1 MRIRLDIRY
10 DGSNFAG
17 WAIQPNLR
25 TIQGELEA
33 ALGKIFRTDP
43 PRLIVAGRTDA
54 SVHARGQV
62 AHFDIASETWSSV
75 VGQTRAGQPPRK
87 PEAAL
92 LSRLRGVLP
101 ADLVVTGV
109 QQAPV
114 GFDARFSALMRHYI
128 YQIVDD
134 VSHRDPLRR
143 AEVLWHRRAL
153 DVEKMNAAAGLLVG
167 RHDFAAFCRP
177 RPGATTIRT
186 LTTYQWE
193 RSADGL
199 AVATVSADA
208 FCHSMV
214 RALVGACIPVGEG
227 KQSVEWPRELLRNK
241 KRDAAVTV
249 VPGHGLTLAGV
260 DYPPDDE
267 LAARATQTRAR
278 RAAHDVDAYDTATHD
293 VDAYDTATHDVE
305 TYDTATH
312 DVEP

>member
-10 DGSNFAG
+10 DGTNFAG

-25 TIQGELEA
+25 TIQGEIEA
-33 ALGKIFRTDP
+33 ALAKIFRIEA
-43 PRLIVAGRTDA
+43 PRLTVAGRTDA
-54 SVHARGQV
+54 TVHARGQV
-62 AHFDIASETWSSV
+62 AHFDIAPAIWSGV
-75 VGQTRAGQPPRK
+75 VGQARAGRAPRT
-87 PEAAL
+87 PQAAL

-101 ADLVVTGV
+101 EDVTVVGV
-109 QQAPV
+109 REAPP
-114 GFDARFSALMRHYI
+114 GFDARFSALMRHYVYRI
-128 YQIVDD
+128 ADD
-134 VSHRDPLRR
+134 VAHRDPLRR

-267 LAARATQTRAR
+267 LAARANQTRAR
-278 RAAHDVDAYDTATHD
+278 RAA
-293 VDAYDTATHDVE
+293 HDVE

-312 DVEP
+312 DVDR

>member
-267 LAARATQTRAR
+267 LAARANQTRAR
-278 RAAHDVDAYDTATHD
+278 RAAHD

-312 DVEP
+312 DVETQAPDVAEEF